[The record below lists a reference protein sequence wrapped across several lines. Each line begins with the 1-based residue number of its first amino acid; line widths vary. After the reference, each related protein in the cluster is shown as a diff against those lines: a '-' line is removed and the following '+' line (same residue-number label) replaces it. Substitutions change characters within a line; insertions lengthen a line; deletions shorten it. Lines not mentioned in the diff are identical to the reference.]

1 MGNEDNLL
9 PVSLLLEDA
18 PEASLGDWFA
28 EPMDRTLAGTLLEKA
43 RQAMQRSI
51 VIGQPG
57 YELRI
62 LELITSYWLDRPV
75 ENLFTSLSAVLD
87 NRYQRAL
94 LALVYGQLLMSRK
107 QAGAM
112 AHLDTGFRL
121 ASNILSA
128 QDYFNL
134 MQRHD
139 LLRRLPVS
147 TGQTRPQSLTAL
159 LAEANVIQQICGT
172 GVREAIVGQKPDT
185 LG

>member
-1 MGNEDNLL
+1 MGNEDNLS
-9 PVSLLLEDA
+9 VSLLLEEE
-18 PEASLGDWFA
+18 PGVSLGDWFA
-28 EPMDRTLAGTLLEKA
+28 EPMDHALAGTLLEKT

-51 VIGQPG
+51 VLGQPG

-62 LELITSYWLDRPV
+62 LELITAYWLDRPV
-75 ENLFTSLSAVLD
+75 ENLFTSLSAISG

-112 AHLDTGFRL
+112 IHLDTGFRL
-121 ASNILSA
+121 ASNMLEA
-128 QDYFNL
+128 QDYFKL

-147 TGQTRPQSLTAL
+147 TGLAQPLGLAAL

-172 GVREAIVGQKPDT
+172 GVPEVIFGQSPDT